1 MATIAKQIKLILTDV
16 SNNNNKFWYGEAFTD
31 GTYHASWGRV
41 GVGEQNQTKSLGS
54 ERSAVA
60 LLDKKA
66 SEKHH
71 KGYRSLDIVEDGKEA
86 PSVTVHQS
94 KLKEIAKKQIKTA
107 SSIVRKLI
115 EYFTQV
121 NAHQI
126 TKATGGKVVYHAD
139 SGTFKTPLGIV
150 TQSAID
156 KAQRT
161 LTQIAGFVAK
171 NDYGY
176 NIERLTNDYFMAIPH
191 NIGMGRLDVR
201 SFWRG
206 NKVQSEQDLVDSLQA
221 SLLSVQSQPK
231 SIAQDE
237 AEETEEQVFNVS
249 MDLVNDQ
256 SVFDRVIRFFND
268 SKNDRHTSSG
278 LKVSKVYSVVIK
290 HERKIFENKGKSIGN
305 IRELWH
311 GTRASNVLS
320 ILKQG
325 LVIPPEGSAHC
336 TGRMY
341 GNGLYFSD
349 QSTKSLNYSHGY
361 WDGGAKDNNCFMF
374 LADVAMGKEYIP
386 SSGYGQRTLPK
397 GFDSMFAKGG
407 VSGVSN
413 NEMIVYKLHQV
424 SLKYLVEFCK

>member
-16 SNNNNKFWYGEAFTD
+16 GNNNNKFWYGEAFTD
-31 GTYHASWGRV
+31 GTYHASWGRI

-54 ERSAVA
+54 ERSAITQ
-60 LLDKKA
+60 LDKKA
-66 SEKHH
+66 SEKQR
-71 KGYRSLDIVEDGKEA
+71 KGYRPLDIVEDGKESPA
-86 PSVTVHQS
+86 LIVQQS

-150 TQSAID
+150 TQTAID

-161 LTQIAGFVAK
+161 LTQIVSLVGTG
-171 NDYGY
+171 DYGY
-176 NIERLTNDYFMAIPH
+176 NLERLTNDYFMAIPH
-191 NIGMGRLDVR
+191 NIGMGRLNVR
-201 SFWRG
+201 SFWMG
-206 NKVQSEQDLVDSLQA
+206 NKMQSEQDLVDSLQA
-221 SLLSVQSQPK
+221 SLLSVQSQP
-231 SIAQDE
+231 IVQDDSNE
-237 AEETEEQVFNVS
+237 AEEQVFNVS
-249 MDLVNDQ
+249 MELVNDQ
-256 SVFDRVIRFFND
+256 TIMDRIVRFFNA

-278 LKVSKVYSVVIK
+278 LKVSKVYSVIIE
-290 HERKIFENKGKSIGN
+290 HERKMFESKGKVIGN
-305 IRELWH
+305 TKELWH

-325 LVIPPEGSAHC
+325 LVIPAAGSAHC

-386 SSGYGQRTLPK
+386 SNGYGQRTLPA

-407 VSGVSN
+407 ISGVSN